1 MIAFRYLGAIFFISS
16 ISRFLRPKILTGHA
30 LPVYSTYFKIS
41 FQLNW
46 VRNFARFSAQFERVG
61 FRGKGKNAKR
71 EWPMGIRISACSQA
85 TVSASQNASTPF
97 AKAPLLPFWIPFW
110 SFHSLPAIFKLP
122 DSRILNQQRVFLRD
136 DALESNFESIVILDR
151 YVLNCSNIN
160 DLKKWL

>member
-1 MIAFRYLGAIFFISS
+1 MADGDPYICMLA
-16 ISRFLRPKILTGHA
+16 GH
-30 LPVYSTYFKIS
+30 
-41 FQLNW
+41 
-46 VRNFARFSAQFERVG
+46 
-61 FRGKGKNAKR
+61 
-71 EWPMGIRISACSQA
+71 
-85 TVSASQNASTPF
+85 VSASQNASTPF

-160 DLKKWL
+160 DLKAIIKKRKNNSRRERIGGRSSRKKRGDDL

>member
-16 ISRFLRPKILTGHA
+16 ISCFLRPKILTGHA
-30 LPVYSTYFKIS
+30 LPVYSTYFKVS

-61 FRGKGKNAKR
+61 FRGRGKNAKG

-97 AKAPLLPFWIPFW
+97 AKAPLLPFGSLFGLFIHCRLSSSCQIRGSWTSRECFLGMMLWSLTLNRLWFW
-110 SFHSLPAIFKLP
+110 T
-122 DSRILNQQRVFLRD
+122 DM
-136 DALESNFESIVILDR
+136 
-151 YVLNCSNIN
+151 C
-160 DLKKWL
+160 

>member
-16 ISRFLRPKILTGHA
+16 ISCFLRPKILTGHA

-61 FRGKGKNAKR
+61 FRGKGKNAKG

-85 TVSASQNASTPF
+85 TYQQART
-97 AKAPLLPFWIPFW
+97 LLPFCKSTPPPLLDPFLVF
-110 SFHSLPAIFKLP
+110 SFTAGYLQVARFEDPEPA
-122 DSRILNQQRVFLRD
+122 
-136 DALESNFESIVILDR
+136 ESVS
-151 YVLNCSNIN
+151 
-160 DLKKWL
+160 